1 MKKLLVILSM
11 LISSI
16 SFDQSTTINPDTVCI
31 NTNGSIYNVTNTPG
45 YVYTWTVLAPG
56 VITSGAGTNQINV
69 NWSAA
74 GAGLI
79 PNAVT
84 VFATAPGGCT
94 TIPVTLNVFILEVI
108 PTITP
113 IGPFCAGAACVNL
126 VGTPI
131 GGTFSGT
138 GVVGNQFCPVT
149 SGVGTFTITYTVT
162 QNGCTFT
169 TTTNVTVS
177 PLPVLTPISHN

>member
-1 MKKLLVILSM
+1 MKKLLVILFM

-16 SFDQSTTINPDTVCI
+16 SFAQFTTINPDTVCI

-56 VITSGAGTNQINV
+56 VVTGGAGTNQINV

-74 GAGLI
+74 GSGLI
-79 PNAVT
+79 SSAIT
-84 VFATAPGGCT
+84 VYATSPSGCQSL
-94 TIPVTLNVFILEVI
+94 PVTLNVFILQII

-113 IGPFCAGAACVNL
+113 IGPLCSGSPCVNL
-126 VGTPI
+126 VGSPV
-131 GGTFSGT
+131 GGVFSGT
-138 GVVGNQFCPVT
+138 VVVGNTFCPTT
-149 SGVGTFTITYTVT
+149 SGTFTVTYTVT

-169 TTTNVTVS
+169 TTTNVVVNPIPTLS
-177 PLPVLTPISHN
+177 PIQHN